1 MASDADGPKPVMQL
15 LATGL
20 QLWIRQRCQSID
32 SLDIDL
38 HGSAL
43 GLLRGR
49 LEGVQLLA
57 RRAVY
62 QHLPIEQVQ
71 LVSESIR
78 VQMGNLL
85 KGQPLM
91 LEQPFAIAGQL
102 SFTAGGLTALLTH
115 PHWQGLAEQL
125 QEQVLGRLPL
135 SRVRIEAEGLVFVLQ
150 GNGASAQVELRLLP
164 RAAEGTIELSS
175 PAGEG
180 LFRFPMDPA
189 ITIERVWIEAGM
201 VQLKGRARVS
211 P

>member
-1 MASDADGPKPVMQL
+1 MQL
-15 LATGL
+15 LASGL

-32 SLDIDL
+32 SLDL
-38 HGSAL
+38 ELQGSAL

-49 LEGVQLLA
+49 LDGVQLLA

-71 LVSESIR
+71 LASDAIS

-85 KGQPLM
+85 KGQPLI
-91 LEQPFAIAGQL
+91 LERPFAIAGQL
-102 SFTAGGLTALLTH
+102 SFSATGLTALLRH
-115 PHWQGLAEQL
+115 PQWQGLAEQL

-135 SRVRIEAEGLVFVLQ
+135 VEVRITTSGLVFVLL
-150 GNGASAQVELRLLP
+150 GNGVSDRVELTLQP
-164 RAAEGTIELSS
+164 RAAEGTIELCS

-180 LFRFPMDPA
+180 LYRFPMDPA